1 MLNFQRQLSASQL
14 LVEKRKDY
22 RNVVL
27 VQVIIIIS
35 GFLLSGFL
43 ESEGIGQKLVI
54 SIFSFFGLVYAF
66 LLWDLLRNFTGSR
79 FLITT
84 FFVVLTLLVLFGFLT
99 EFPFYRVIELP
110 DRKAFFIVFHAVLFP
125 IEATI
130 IGFAIRDLFSGNEK
144 LHDNKLWG
152 AACVYLMIGITFGS
166 IYDFI
171 NVAVPGS
178 FGTPIPEGWLS
189 YTESIYYS
197 FNILGGL
204 EPTYVPSNKLVR
216 NLGVL
221 QAVWANL
228 YAILIIGKLFTLPRK

>member
-1 MLNFQRQLSASQL
+1 M
-14 LVEKRKDY
+14 
-22 RNVVL
+22 
-27 VQVIIIIS
+27 VQILIIVS

-43 ESEGIGQKLVI
+43 ETDGLAQKLVI
-54 SIFSFFGLVYAF
+54 SLFSVFGLVYAF
-66 LLWDLLRNFTGSR
+66 LLWDLLRNFTANRILLAG
-79 FLITT
+79 FFIT
-84 FFVVLTLLVLFGFLT
+84 LSLLVLFGFLT
-99 EFPFYRVIELP
+99 EFPFYHVIELP
-110 DRKAFFIVFHAVLFP
+110 NRRLFFIVFHATLFP

-171 NVAVPGS
+171 NVAAPGS
-178 FGTPIPEGWLS
+178 FGTAIPEGWLS
-189 YTESIYYS
+189 YTEAIYYS

-204 EPTYVPSNKLVR
+204 EPDYVPSNKLIR

-228 YAILIIGKLFTLPRK
+228 FAILIIGKLFTLPRK